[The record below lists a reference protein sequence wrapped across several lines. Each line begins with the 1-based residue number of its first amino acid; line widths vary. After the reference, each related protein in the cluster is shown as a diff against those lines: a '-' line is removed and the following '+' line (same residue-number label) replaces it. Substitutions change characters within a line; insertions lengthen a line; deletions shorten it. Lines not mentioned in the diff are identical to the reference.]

1 MPQPLIDLDGLED
14 GPILHLAPAN
24 GFVPQTYLPML
35 RPFVQRFRIVSLPPR
50 ALWGDGLP
58 PPVTPDADWRT
69 LADDL
74 LAGLDAYGLE
84 DIVAV
89 GHSFGG
95 IASMLALLK
104 EPQRFRA
111 LILLDPTI
119 LTPDILG
126 MLGQARQLGM
136 TDHIP
141 LVQGA
146 LRRRRHFAS
155 VDEAFDLFRSRK
167 LFADWPDESLR
178 FYAEYGTMP
187 DPQGAGRVLTW
198 AAEWE
203 AYYFATGY
211 LQSWDDL
218 PRLNGLR
225 PTLVLAGA
233 ESDTFVPESAQR
245 AAALMP
251 DARHESIPGHG
262 HLFPLSAPQMSAER
276 ISAWLSAQGI

>member
-1 MPQPLIDLDGLED
+1 MPQPLIDLGGLED

-35 RPFVQRFRIVSLPPR
+35 RPFAQRFRIVSLPPR

-58 PPVTPDADWRT
+58 PPVTPDTDWHT

-84 DIVAV
+84 DIVAL

-136 TDHIP
+136 TDQIP

-178 FYAEYGTMP
+178 LYAQYGTMP

-218 PRLNGLR
+218 LRLNGLL

-245 AAALMP
+245 AATLMP
-251 DARHESIPGHG
+251 DAQHESVPGHG
-262 HLFPLSAPQMSAER
+262 HLFPLSAPHLSAER
-276 ISAWLSAQGI
+276 IAAWLSAQGI